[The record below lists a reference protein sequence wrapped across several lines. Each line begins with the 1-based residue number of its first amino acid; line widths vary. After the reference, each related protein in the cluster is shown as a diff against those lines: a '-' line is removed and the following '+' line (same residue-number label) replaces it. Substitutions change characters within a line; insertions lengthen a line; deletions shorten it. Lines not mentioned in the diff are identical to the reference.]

1 MMPKTQDIQAL
12 PIWKGRATLGES
24 LLWSPSRNRLFF
36 VDILGKRV
44 LSCAI
49 DGSGVQQWAMPR
61 RVCWLVECAGS
72 GDFLVG
78 LEDSIVYASFIPG
91 APVEILRNLDWR
103 LALPPTARFNDAKA
117 DATGRVYCGTMDDKE
132 SAPIGAL
139 FTIAPGGAVAQLDA
153 GYTVT
158 NGPAISPDGATLYH
172 TDSPAR
178 TVYAFKRAPGGMLS
192 AKRPHIHFAEADG
205 YPDGMTCDAEGGLW
219 VAHWDGG
226 RVSRFHPDGS
236 FDRGITVPASRVTSC
251 TFCGPNFDRLA
262 ITTAAYERE
271 SEPLAGALFIADP
284 GCVGLAAGRYG
295 LAA

>member
-1 MMPKTQDIQAL
+1 MPKTRDIQAL
-12 PIWKGRATLGES
+12 PIWKGRATLGEG

-158 NGPAISPDGATLYH
+158 NGPAISPDGATLI
-172 TDSPAR
+172 TRIS
-178 TVYAFKRAPGGMLS
+178 
-192 AKRPHIHFAEADG
+192 RPHGLRLQTGAGRHALGKASA
-205 YPDGMTCDAEGGLW
+205 YPLRR
-219 VAHWDGG
+219 GG
-226 RVSRFHPDGS
+226 RLSGWHDLRC
-236 FDRGITVPASRVTSC
+236 RGRAV
-251 TFCGPNFDRLA
+251 G
-262 ITTAAYERE
+262 
-271 SEPLAGALFIADP
+271 GALGWRP
-284 GCVGLAAGRYG
+284 GEPVPSGWQL
-295 LAA
+295 